1 MVVVGGGDGGVK
13 VVVLLIV
20 VLKHVPMY
28 LLLSLSLK
36 IEVQICLVRLLRGN
50 YGNVVE
56 TYKTYHIQGL
66 SGQGYTCNAI
76 PYVCIV
82 EKKFELLANIFFRV
96 HHLYF

>member
-1 MVVVGGGDGGVK
+1 MVVVGGGDSSVK

-28 LLLSLSLK
+28 LLLSLCLK

-56 TYKTYHIQGL
+56 TYKTYHIQGR
-66 SGQGYTCNAI
+66 SGQGYTCNAFSLRM
-76 PYVCIV
+76 YCR
-82 EKKFELLANIFFRV
+82 KKNRTAS
-96 HHLYF
+96 